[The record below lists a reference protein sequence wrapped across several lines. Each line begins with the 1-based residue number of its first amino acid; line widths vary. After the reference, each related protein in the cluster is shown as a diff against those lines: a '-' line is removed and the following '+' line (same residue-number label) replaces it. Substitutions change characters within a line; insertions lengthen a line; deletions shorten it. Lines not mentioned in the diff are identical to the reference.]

1 MKPTF
6 LKPTPRKQVLADAVL
21 NALDEKAIKLEAV
34 EQGDAITLT
43 ATFEHPIEDARLE
56 VVDHAL
62 KTLRETGVLTLS
74 LPRVHVYGRNNHV
87 MSIRFPNKADFCST
101 NKDNGPI
108 NFGRFSVRKKD
119 NTEVGPFPINNISPM
134 FQNVVRPV
142 NNNQHR
148 NRNNRNNH
156 RNRNHQDSDDDYG
169 SIDSQVKTE
178 TVDYDAFYEEMEF
191 KGAILEATFSYDD
204 DLQPA
209 VEAPRPNKVDENKQ
223 VTVSSLDP
231 NLDKNIGFKFLNA
244 VADNF
249 ARMGLTTSKAR
260 IKNALNAW
268 AHLWAGIG
276 MVSQTEVIGS
286 MDRLQND
293 SNTLFEVAG
302 TLSKDKASMVWIT
315 NVLSGKKSD
324 PEIKVADKGWY
335 KTVKRDWDGQIVFV
349 CHVRVNDTVQLVK
362 QLNKSVAD
370 GIYSGEMDSGAKP
383 ATPLVSAS
391 GTYLGLRWN

>member
-43 ATFEHPIEDARLE
+43 ATFEHPIEEARLE

-62 KTLRETGVLTLS
+62 RTLRDTGVLTRS
-74 LPRVHVYGRNNHV
+74 LPRVDVHGRNSEI

-101 NKDNGPI
+101 NEDNGPI
-108 NFGRFSVRKKD
+108 NFGRFSIRKKD
-119 NTEVGPFPINNISPM
+119 RKKVGPFPIDNISPM

-148 NRNNRNNH
+148 NRNNRNNN

-169 SIDSQVKTE
+169 SIDSQVTTE
-178 TVDYDAFYEEMEF
+178 TVDYDAFYEAMEF
-191 KGAILEATFSYDD
+191 EGATLETTFSYDD

-223 VTVSSLDP
+223 VTVSRLNP

-249 ARMGLTTSKAR
+249 ARMGLTTSKAQT
-260 IKNALNAW
+260 KNALNAW
-268 AHLWAGIG
+268 AHLWAGVG

-293 SNTLFEVAG
+293 SNTVPC
-302 TLSKDKASMVWIT
+302 SMVWIT

-335 KTVKRDWDGQIVFV
+335 KTEKREWNGRRVFV
-349 CHVRVNDTVQLVK
+349 CHVRVNDNVQQVK

-370 GIYSGEMDSGAKP
+370 GIYSGEMDSGVKP

>member
-43 ATFEHPIEDARLE
+43 ATFEHPIESARLE

-62 KTLRETGVLTLS
+62 KTLRETGVLTRS
-74 LPRVHVYGRNNHV
+74 LPRVDVYGRNNQV

-101 NKDNGPI
+101 NKDDGPI

-119 NTEVGPFPINNISPM
+119 NKEVGPFPIDNISPM

-148 NRNNRNNH
+148 NRNNRNNN

-178 TVDYDAFYEEMEF
+178 TVDYDAFYEAMEF
-191 KGAILEATFSYDD
+191 EGATLETTFSYDN
-204 DLQPA
+204 DLEPA

-223 VTVSSLDP
+223 VTVSRLNP

-268 AHLWAGIG
+268 AHLWAGVG

-293 SNTLFEVAG
+293 SNTVPC
-302 TLSKDKASMVWIT
+302 SMVWIT

-324 PEIKVADKGWY
+324 SEIKVADKGWY
-335 KTVKRDWDGQIVFV
+335 KTEKRDWNGRRVFV
-349 CHVRVNDTVQLVK
+349 CHVRVNDSVQQVK

-370 GIYSGEMDSGAKP
+370 GIYSGEMDSGVKP
-383 ATPLVSAS
+383 ATPLVSDA